1 MQKKEVSQLHK
12 PHTVKRGNLDRRGNF
27 DQSGSFV
34 KDATVLNRERI
45 FAASAFMEMN
55 D

>member
-1 MQKKEVSQLHK
+1 MLNKDNRT
-12 PHTVKRGNLDRRGNF
+12 TVKRGNLDWRGNF

-34 KDATVLNRERI
+34 KGGMLPTQECLVVAN
-45 FAASAFMEMN
+45 AFMEIN

>member
-1 MQKKEVSQLHK
+1 MLNKDNRT
-12 PHTVKRGNLDRRGNF
+12 TVKRGNLDRRGNF

-34 KDATVLNRERI
+34 KAGMLPTQEGLVAN
-45 FAASAFMEMN
+45 AFMEIN